1 MTEYEKW
8 LIDQKF
14 PTAAGRDAA
23 YRRLEAREP
32 LAYILGEWYFYD
44 ETYRVTPDVLIPRP
58 DTEILVEAAIKC
70 IPRGGIF
77 IDLCTGSGCI
87 AVSVLRHRPDLRA
100 VAADISAAALDIARD
115 NAVVNGVADRLSLL
129 CADIASEDFAQRLT
143 GGLKFDALLSNPP
156 YIKTD
161 VIGSLE
167 KEVRA
172 EPAIALDGG
181 EDGLHFYRIIEKLRP
196 DILQVKSVTLLE
208 IGYDQAQAVR
218 CLFGGGDILKDYG
231 GNDRVFV
238 L

>member
-1 MTEYEKW
+1 MTEHEKK
-8 LIDQKF
+8 LIDRKF
-14 PTAAGRDAA
+14 PSAAGRDDA

-32 LAYILGEWYFYD
+32 LAYILGEWYFYN

-58 DTEILVEAAIKC
+58 DTEILVEAAIER

-77 IDLCTGSGCI
+77 TDLCTGSGCI
-87 AVSVLRHRPDLRA
+87 AISVLRHRPDLRA
-100 VAADISAAALDIARD
+100 VAADISAAALDIARE
-115 NAVVNGVADRLSLL
+115 NAAANGVDCRLSFLW
-129 CADIASEDFAQRLT
+129 ADMTTEGFARPLT
-143 GGLKFDALLSNPP
+143 GGCKFDALLSNPP

-161 VIGSLE
+161 IIGSLE
-167 KEVRA
+167 AQVRA

-181 EDGLHFYRIIEKLRP
+181 EDGLRFYRILKKLRS
-196 DILQVKSVTLLE
+196 DILNGESVTLLE

-218 CLFGGGDILKDYG
+218 RIFGGGDIIKDYG